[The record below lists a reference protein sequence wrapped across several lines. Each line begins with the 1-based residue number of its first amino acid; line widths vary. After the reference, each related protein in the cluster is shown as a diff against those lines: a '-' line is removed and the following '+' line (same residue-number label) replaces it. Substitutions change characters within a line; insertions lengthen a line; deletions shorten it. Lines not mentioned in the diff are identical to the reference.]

1 MIVKLRGILSDC
13 DEESI
18 TLERDGLSYEILVPT
33 CTMSELVAMRGQ
45 EIALHTM
52 EYLEGNAA
60 SGGNLIP
67 RMIGFL
73 HPEDRAFFRQFL
85 TVKGVG
91 VRKALRALAAPV
103 TKIAADIESGDS
115 RALSGLPGIGKRMAE
130 QIIAELR
137 GKVAAHALSGSV
149 AAAQVVKS
157 SLSPDQRDAIE
168 IVVAWGD
175 SRSDAERW
183 IARAAQLHQDLDS
196 PEAWV
201 KAAYKIKNRT
211 ES

>member
-18 TLERDGLSYEILVPT
+18 VLERDGLAYEVLVPT
-33 CTMSELVAMRGQ
+33 CTMAELVAMRGQ

-60 SGGNLIP
+60 SGGNLTP

-103 TKIAADIESGDS
+103 AKIAADIESGDA

-137 GKVAAHALSGSV
+137 GKVGAHALAGAAS
-149 AAAQVVKS
+149 AAQVVKS
-157 SLSPDQRDAIE
+157 SFTPDQRDAIE

-183 IARAAQLHQDLDS
+183 IARAAQLHQDLGS

-211 ES
+211 ET

>member
-18 TLERDGLSYEILVPT
+18 VLERDGLAYEVLVPT
-33 CTMSELVAMRGQ
+33 CTMSELVAMRGP
-45 EIALHTM
+45 EVALHTM

-103 TKIAADIESGDS
+103 AKIAADIESGDA
-115 RALSGLPGIGKRMAE
+115 RAL
-130 QIIAELR
+130 
-137 GKVAAHALSGSV
+137 
-149 AAAQVVKS
+149 
-157 SLSPDQRDAIE
+157 
-168 IVVAWGD
+168 
-175 SRSDAERW
+175 
-183 IARAAQLHQDLDS
+183 
-196 PEAWV
+196 
-201 KAAYKIKNRT
+201 
-211 ES
+211 